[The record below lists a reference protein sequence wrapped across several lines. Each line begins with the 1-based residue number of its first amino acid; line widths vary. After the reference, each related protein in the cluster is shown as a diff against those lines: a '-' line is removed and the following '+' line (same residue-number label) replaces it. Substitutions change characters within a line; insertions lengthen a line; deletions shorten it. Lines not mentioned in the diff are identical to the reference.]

1 MKKIL
6 LSIVAL
12 CCTVVAGAQSTDQI
26 SAILQ
31 NGEETTVY
39 YGQDALKSA
48 LSVAVD
54 GSVIT
59 LSSGIFNNPGVIN
72 KNITIY
78 GIGWE
83 MDADGV
89 IPTTIKGLDYQTGSD
104 ETSLQDI
111 LLEGVYVNGNI
122 NVKQTNGMIVRKSRF
137 DNFNVN
143 GNNAKNIIVTQC
155 YGGGVSC
162 GNYDVNGLTF
172 SNCYLTSRVSNVKVG
187 SLVLFDH
194 CIMTYSYSYNWNDY
208 SHSRATYTNC
218 IITHRGGSTDIITA
232 GATAKYCVFVVEGLN
247 ANVLSENNKFSVDIN
262 NIFSDGGTGVDYAT
276 DRTFT
281 LADQD
286 TYKGNDNK
294 PIGIYDWVKTPAIPY
309 VKNLDATVDGTDLKV
324 NYDAGVK
331 TATPATTS
339 PTD

>member
-48 LSVAVD
+48 YTAAQD
-54 GSVIT
+54 GGVIT
-59 LSSGIFNNPGVIN
+59 LSSGIFNNPGAIS

-83 MDADGV
+83 KDTDGV
-89 IPTTIKGLDYQTGSD
+89 IPTTIKGLDYQTGD
-104 ETSLQDI
+104 DATSLHNI
-111 LLEGVYVNGNI
+111 VLEGVFVDGTI
-122 NVKQTNGMIVRKSRF
+122 NVRQTDGMIVRKSRF
-137 DNFNVN
+137 NTFNVN
-143 GNNAKNIIVTQC
+143 GNNAKNISVTQC
-155 YGGGVSC
+155 YGGNVGC
-162 GNYDVNGLTF
+162 GNVDVYGLTF
-172 SNCYLTSRVSNVKVG
+172 TNCYLTGRVTNVKVG

-194 CIMTYSYSYNWNDY
+194 CIMTYSNSYNWNDY
-208 SHSRATYTNC
+208 SHSRATYTNS

-232 GATAKYCVFVVEGLN
+232 GATAKYCIFVVDGLN

-294 PIGIYDWVKTPAIPY
+294 PIGINDWVKIPAIPY
-309 VKNLDATVDGTDLKV
+309 VKNLNATVDGTDLKV
-324 NYDAGVK
+324 NYQAGVR
-331 TATPATTS
+331 
-339 PTD
+339 

>member
-12 CCTVVAGAQSTDQI
+12 CCIVVAGAQSTDQI

-48 LSVAVD
+48 YTAAQD
-54 GSVIT
+54 GGVIT
-59 LSSGIFNNPGVIN
+59 LSSGIFNNPGAIS

-83 MDADGV
+83 KDTDGV
-89 IPTTIKGLDYQTGSD
+89 IPTTIKGLDYQTGD
-104 ETSLQDI
+104 DATSLHNI
-111 LLEGVYVNGNI
+111 VLEGVFVDGTI
-122 NVKQTNGMIVRKSRF
+122 NVRQTDGMIVRKSRF
-137 DNFNVN
+137 NTFNVN
-143 GNNAKNIIVTQC
+143 GNNAKNITVTQC
-155 YGGGVSC
+155 YGGNVGC
-162 GNYDVNGLTF
+162 GNVDVYSLTF
-172 SNCYLTSRVSNVKVG
+172 TNCYLTGRVTNVKVG

-194 CIMTYSYSYNWNDY
+194 CIMTYSNSYNWNDY
-208 SHSRATYTNC
+208 SHSRATYTNS

-232 GATAKYCVFVVEGLN
+232 GATAKYCIFVVDGLN

-294 PIGIYDWVKTPAIPY
+294 PIGINDWVKIPAIPY
-309 VKNLDATVDGTDLKV
+309 VKNLNATVDGTDLKV
-324 NYDAGVK
+324 NYQAGVR
-331 TATPATTS
+331 
-339 PTD
+339 

>member
-31 NGEETTVY
+31 KGEQTTIY
-39 YGQDALKSA
+39 YGQDALKN
-48 LSVAVD
+48 AVNASED

-59 LSSGIFNNPGVIN
+59 LSSGIFNDPGAVQKSISV
-72 KNITIY
+72 Y

-83 MDADGV
+83 TDADGV
-89 IPTTIKGLDYQTGSD
+89 IPTTINSLTFQTGND
-104 ETSLQDI
+104 ETTLNNI
-111 LLEGVYVNGNI
+111 VLEGVYVKTI
-122 NVKQTNGMIVRKSRF
+122 NVKQTDGMIIRKSRF
-137 DNFNVN
+137 DSFNVN
-143 GNNAKNIIVTQC
+143 GNNAKNISVTQC
-155 YGGGVSC
+155 YGGNVGC
-162 GNYDVNGLTF
+162 GNVDVYGLTF
-172 SNCYLTSRVSNVKVG
+172 TNCYLTGRVTNVKVG

-194 CIMTYSYSYNWNDY
+194 CIMTYSNSYNWNDY
-208 SHSRATYTNC
+208 SHSRATYTNS

-232 GATAKYCVFVVEGLN
+232 GATAKYCIFVVDGLN

-294 PIGIYDWVKTPAIPY
+294 PIGINDWVKIPAIPY
-309 VKNLDATVDGTDLKV
+309 VKNLNATVDGTDLKV
-324 NYDAGVK
+324 NYQAGVR
-331 TATPATTS
+331 
-339 PTD
+339 

>member
-48 LSVAVD
+48 YTAAQD
-54 GSVIT
+54 GGVIT
-59 LSSGIFNNPGVIN
+59 LSSGIFNNPGAIS

-83 MDADGV
+83 KDTDGV
-89 IPTTIKGLDYQTGSD
+89 IPTTIKGLDYQTGD
-104 ETSLQDI
+104 DATSLHNI
-111 LLEGVYVNGNI
+111 VLEGVFVDGTI
-122 NVKQTNGMIVRKSRF
+122 NVRQTDGMIVRKSRF
-137 DNFNVN
+137 NTFNVN
-143 GNNAKNIIVTQC
+143 GNNAKNITVTQC
-155 YGGGVSC
+155 YGGNVGC
-162 GNYDVNGLTF
+162 GNVDVYGLTF
-172 SNCYLTSRVSNVKVG
+172 TNCYLTGRVTNVKVG

-194 CIMTYSYSYNWNDY
+194 CIMTYSNSYNWNDY
-208 SHSRATYTNC
+208 SHSRATYTNS

-232 GATAKYCVFVVEGLN
+232 GATAKYCIFVVDGLN
-247 ANVLSENNKFSVDIN
+247 ANVLSENNKFSVDLN

-294 PIGIYDWVKTPAIPY
+294 PIGINDWVKIPAIPY
-309 VKNLDATVDGTDLKV
+309 VKNLNATVDGTDLKV
-324 NYDAGVK
+324 NYQAGVR
-331 TATPATTS
+331 
-339 PTD
+339 

>member
-6 LSIVAL
+6 ILIVAL

-48 LSVAVD
+48 YTAAQD
-54 GSVIT
+54 GGVIT
-59 LSSGIFNNPGVIN
+59 LSSGIFNNPGAIS

-83 MDADGV
+83 KDTDGV
-89 IPTTIKGLDYQTGSD
+89 IPTTIKGLDYQTGD
-104 ETSLQDI
+104 DATSLHNI
-111 LLEGVYVNGNI
+111 VLEGVFVDGTI
-122 NVKQTNGMIVRKSRF
+122 NVRQTDGMIVRKSRF
-137 DNFNVN
+137 NTFNVN
-143 GNNAKNIIVTQC
+143 GNNAKNISVTQC
-155 YGGGVSC
+155 YGGNVGC
-162 GNYDVNGLTF
+162 GNVDVYGLTF
-172 SNCYLTSRVSNVKVG
+172 TNCYLTGRVTNVKVG

-194 CIMTYSYSYNWNDY
+194 CIMTYSNSYNWNDY
-208 SHSRATYTNC
+208 SHSRATYTNS

-232 GATAKYCVFVVEGLN
+232 GATAKYCIFVVDGLN

-294 PIGIYDWVKTPAIPY
+294 PIGINDWVKIPAIPY
-309 VKNLDATVDGTDLKV
+309 VKNLNATVDGTDLKV
-324 NYDAGVK
+324 NYQAGVR
-331 TATPATTS
+331 
-339 PTD
+339 

>member
-6 LSIVAL
+6 ILIVAL

-48 LSVAVD
+48 YTAAQD
-54 GSVIT
+54 GGVIT
-59 LSSGIFNNPGVIN
+59 LSSGIFNNPGAIS

-83 MDADGV
+83 KDTDGV
-89 IPTTIKGLDYQTGSD
+89 IPTTIKGLDYQTGD
-104 ETSLQDI
+104 DATSLHNI
-111 LLEGVYVNGNI
+111 VLEGVFVDGTI
-122 NVKQTNGMIVRKSRF
+122 NVRQTDGMIVRKSRF
-137 DNFNVN
+137 NTFNVN
-143 GNNAKNIIVTQC
+143 GNNAKNITVTQC
-155 YGGGVSC
+155 YGGNVGC
-162 GNYDVNGLTF
+162 GNVDVYSLTF
-172 SNCYLTSRVSNVKVG
+172 TNCYLTGRVTNVKVG

-194 CIMTYSYSYNWNDY
+194 CIMTYSNSYNWNDY
-208 SHSRATYTNC
+208 SHSRATYTNS

-232 GATAKYCVFVVEGLN
+232 GATAKYCIFVVDGLN

-294 PIGIYDWVKTPAIPY
+294 PIGINDWVKIPAIPY
-309 VKNLDATVDGTDLKV
+309 VKNLNATVDGTDLKV
-324 NYDAGVK
+324 NYQAGVR
-331 TATPATTS
+331 
-339 PTD
+339 

>member
-48 LSVAVD
+48 YTAAQD
-54 GSVIT
+54 GGVIT
-59 LSSGIFNNPGVIN
+59 LSSGIFNNPGAIS

-83 MDADGV
+83 KDTDGV
-89 IPTTIKGLDYQTGSD
+89 IPTTIKGLDYQTGD
-104 ETSLQDI
+104 DATSLHNI
-111 LLEGVYVNGNI
+111 VLEGVFVDGTI
-122 NVKQTNGMIVRKSRF
+122 NVRQTDGMIVRKSRF
-137 DNFNVN
+137 NTFNVN
-143 GNNAKNIIVTQC
+143 GNNAKNITVTQC
-155 YGGGVSC
+155 YGGNVGC
-162 GNYDVNGLTF
+162 GNVDVYGLTF
-172 SNCYLTSRVSNVKVG
+172 TNCYLTGRVTNVKVG

-194 CIMTYSYSYNWNDY
+194 CIMTYSNSYNWNDY
-208 SHSRATYTNC
+208 SHSRATYTNS
-218 IITHRGGSTDIITA
+218 IITHRGGSTEIITA
-232 GATAKYCVFVVEGLN
+232 GATAKYCIFVVDGLN

-294 PIGIYDWVKTPAIPY
+294 PIGINDWVKIPAIPY
-309 VKNLDATVDGTDLKV
+309 VKNLNATVDGTDLKV
-324 NYDAGVK
+324 NYQAGVR
-331 TATPATTS
+331 
-339 PTD
+339 

>member
-12 CCTVVAGAQSTDQI
+12 CCTIAAGAQSTDQI

-31 NGEETTVY
+31 KDDVTTIY

-48 LSVAVD
+48 VNAAED

-59 LSSGIFNNPGVIN
+59 LSSGIFNSPGAI
-72 KNITIY
+72 KKSIIIY

-83 MDADGV
+83 ADADGV

-104 ETSLQDI
+104 DTSLQDV
-111 LLEGVYVNGNI
+111 LLEGVFVDGTI
-122 NVKQTNGMIVRKSRF
+122 NVKQTDGMIVRKSRF
-137 DNFNVN
+137 GSFNVS
-143 GNNAKNIIVTQC
+143 GNNAKNITVTQC
-155 YGGGVSC
+155 YGGGVGC
-162 GNYDVNGLTF
+162 GNVDVYGLTF
-172 SNCYLTSRVSNVKVG
+172 TNCYLTDRVTSVKVG

-194 CIMTYSYSYNWNDY
+194 CIMTYSASWNWNDY
-208 SHSRATYTNC
+208 SHSRATYTNS
-218 IITHRGGSTDIITA
+218 IITHRGGTTDIITA
-232 GATAKYCVFVVEGLN
+232 GATTKFCVFVVDGLN

-276 DRTFT
+276 DRTFALT
-281 LADQD
+281 DQE

-294 PIGIYDWVKTPAIPY
+294 PIGIYDWVKIPATPY
-309 VKNLDATVDGTDLKV
+309 VKNLNATVEGTNLKV
-324 NYDAGVK
+324 NYVAGVGS
-331 TATPATTS
+331 TNPQ
-339 PTD
+339 P

>member
-48 LSVAVD
+48 YTAAQD
-54 GSVIT
+54 GGVIT
-59 LSSGIFNNPGVIN
+59 LSSGIFNNPGAIS
-72 KNITIY
+72 KNIAIY

-83 MDADGV
+83 KDTDGV
-89 IPTTIKGLDYQTGSD
+89 IPTTIKGLDYQTGD
-104 ETSLQDI
+104 DATSLHNI
-111 LLEGVYVNGNI
+111 VLEGVFVDGTI
-122 NVKQTNGMIVRKSRF
+122 NVRQTDGMIVRKSRF
-137 DNFNVN
+137 NTFNVN
-143 GNNAKNIIVTQC
+143 GNNAKNITVTQC
-155 YGGGVSC
+155 YGGNVGC
-162 GNYDVNGLTF
+162 GNVDVYGLTF
-172 SNCYLTSRVSNVKVG
+172 TNCYLTGRVTNVKVG

-194 CIMTYSYSYNWNDY
+194 CIMTYSNSYNWNDY
-208 SHSRATYTNC
+208 SHSRATYTNS

-232 GATAKYCVFVVEGLN
+232 GATAKYCIFVVDGLN
-247 ANVLSENNKFSVDIN
+247 ANVLSENNKFSVDMN

-281 LADQD
+281 LVDQD

-294 PIGIYDWVKTPAIPY
+294 PIGINDWVKIPAIPY
-309 VKNLDATVDGTDLKV
+309 VKNLNATVDGTDLKV
-324 NYDAGVK
+324 NYQAGVR
-331 TATPATTS
+331 
-339 PTD
+339 

>member
-48 LSVAVD
+48 YTAAQD
-54 GSVIT
+54 GGVIT
-59 LSSGIFNNPGVIN
+59 LSSGIFNNPGAIS

-83 MDADGV
+83 KDTDGV
-89 IPTTIKGLDYQTGSD
+89 IPTTIKGLDYQTGD
-104 ETSLQDI
+104 DATSLHNI
-111 LLEGVYVNGNI
+111 VLEGVFVDGTI
-122 NVKQTNGMIVRKSRF
+122 NVRQTDGMIVRKSRF
-137 DNFNVN
+137 NTFNVN
-143 GNNAKNIIVTQC
+143 GNNAKNITVTQC
-155 YGGGVSC
+155 YGGNVGC
-162 GNYDVNGLTF
+162 GNVDVYGLTF
-172 SNCYLTSRVSNVKVG
+172 TNCYLTGRVTNVKVG

-194 CIMTYSYSYNWNDY
+194 CIMTYSNSYNWNDY
-208 SHSRATYTNC
+208 SHSRATYTNS

-232 GATAKYCVFVVEGLN
+232 GATAKYCIFVVDGLN
-247 ANVLSENNKFSVDIN
+247 ANVLSENNKFNVDIN

-294 PIGIYDWVKTPAIPY
+294 PIGINDWVKIPAIPY
-309 VKNLDATVDGTDLKV
+309 VKNLNATVDGTDLKV
-324 NYDAGVK
+324 NYQAGVR
-331 TATPATTS
+331 
-339 PTD
+339 

>member
-48 LSVAVD
+48 YTAAQD
-54 GSVIT
+54 GGVIT
-59 LSSGIFNNPGVIN
+59 LSSGIFNNPGAIS
-72 KNITIY
+72 KNIAIY

-83 MDADGV
+83 KDTDGV
-89 IPTTIKGLDYQTGSD
+89 IPTTIKGLDYQTGD
-104 ETSLQDI
+104 DATSLHNI
-111 LLEGVYVNGNI
+111 VLEGVFVDGTI
-122 NVKQTNGMIVRKSRF
+122 NVRQTDGMIVRKSRF
-137 DNFNVN
+137 NTFNVN
-143 GNNAKNIIVTQC
+143 GNNAKNITVTQC
-155 YGGGVSC
+155 YGGNVGC
-162 GNYDVNGLTF
+162 GNVDVYGLTF
-172 SNCYLTSRVSNVKVG
+172 TNCYLTGRVTNVKVG

-194 CIMTYSYSYNWNDY
+194 CIMTYSNSYNWNDY
-208 SHSRATYTNC
+208 SHSRATYTNS

-232 GATAKYCVFVVEGLN
+232 GATAKYCIFVVDGLN

-294 PIGIYDWVKTPAIPY
+294 PIGINDWVKIPAIPY
-309 VKNLDATVDGTDLKV
+309 VKNLNATVDGTDLKV
-324 NYDAGVK
+324 NYQAGVR
-331 TATPATTS
+331 
-339 PTD
+339 

>member
-48 LSVAVD
+48 YTAAQD
-54 GSVIT
+54 GGVIT
-59 LSSGIFNNPGVIN
+59 LSSGIFNNPGAIS

-83 MDADGV
+83 KDTDGV
-89 IPTTIKGLDYQTGSD
+89 IPTTIKGLDYQTGD
-104 ETSLQDI
+104 DATSLHNI
-111 LLEGVYVNGNI
+111 VLEGVFVDGTI
-122 NVKQTNGMIVRKSRF
+122 NVRQTDGMIVRKSRF
-137 DNFNVN
+137 NTFNVN
-143 GNNAKNIIVTQC
+143 GNNAKNITVTQC
-155 YGGGVSC
+155 YGGNVGC
-162 GNYDVNGLTF
+162 GNVDVYGLTF
-172 SNCYLTSRVSNVKVG
+172 TNCYLTGRVTNVKVG

-194 CIMTYSYSYNWNDY
+194 CIMTYSNSYNWNDY
-208 SHSRATYTNC
+208 SHSRATYTNS

-232 GATAKYCVFVVEGLN
+232 GATAKYCIFVVDGLN
-247 ANVLSENNKFSVDIN
+247 ANVLSENNKFSVDMN

-294 PIGIYDWVKTPAIPY
+294 PIGINDWVKIPAIPY
-309 VKNLDATVDGTDLKV
+309 VKNLNATVDGTDLKV
-324 NYDAGVK
+324 NYQAGVR
-331 TATPATTS
+331 
-339 PTD
+339 

>member
-48 LSVAVD
+48 YTAAQD
-54 GSVIT
+54 GGVIT
-59 LSSGIFNNPGVIN
+59 LSSGIFNNPGAIS

-83 MDADGV
+83 KDTDGV
-89 IPTTIKGLDYQTGSD
+89 IPTTIKGLDYQTGD
-104 ETSLQDI
+104 DATSLHNI
-111 LLEGVYVNGNI
+111 VLEGVFVDGTI
-122 NVKQTNGMIVRKSRF
+122 NVRQTDGMIVRKSRF
-137 DNFNVN
+137 NTFNVN
-143 GNNAKNIIVTQC
+143 GNNAKNISVTQC
-155 YGGGVSC
+155 YGGNVGC
-162 GNYDVNGLTF
+162 GNVDVYGLTF
-172 SNCYLTSRVSNVKVG
+172 TNCYLTGRVTNVKVG

-194 CIMTYSYSYNWNDY
+194 CIMTYSNSYNWNDY
-208 SHSRATYTNC
+208 SHSRATYTNS
-218 IITHRGGSTDIITA
+218 IITHRGGSTEIITA
-232 GATAKYCVFVVEGLN
+232 GATAKYCIFVVDGLN

-294 PIGIYDWVKTPAIPY
+294 PIGINDWVKIPAIPY
-309 VKNLDATVDGTDLKV
+309 VKNLNATVDGTDLKV
-324 NYDAGVK
+324 NYQAGVR
-331 TATPATTS
+331 
-339 PTD
+339 

>member
-31 NGEETTVY
+31 KGEQTTIY
-39 YGQDALKSA
+39 YGQDALKN
-48 LSVAVD
+48 AVNASED

-59 LSSGIFNNPGVIN
+59 LSSGIFNDPGAVQKSISV
-72 KNITIY
+72 Y

-83 MDADGV
+83 TDADGV
-89 IPTTIKGLDYQTGSD
+89 IPTTINSLTFQTGND
-104 ETSLQDI
+104 ETTLNNI
-111 LLEGVYVNGNI
+111 VLEGVYVKTI
-122 NVKQTNGMIVRKSRF
+122 NVKQTDGMIIRKSRF
-137 DNFNVN
+137 DSFNVN
-143 GNNAKNIIVTQC
+143 GNNAKNITVTQC
-155 YGGGVSC
+155 YGGNVGC
-162 GNYDVNGLTF
+162 GNVDVYGLTF
-172 SNCYLTSRVSNVKVG
+172 TNCYLTGRVTNVKVG

-194 CIMTYSYSYNWNDY
+194 CIMTYSNSYNWNDY
-208 SHSRATYTNC
+208 SHSRATYTNS
-218 IITHRGGSTDIITA
+218 IITHRGGSTEIITA
-232 GATAKYCVFVVEGLN
+232 GATAKYCIFVVGGLN

-294 PIGIYDWVKTPAIPY
+294 PIGINDWVKIPAIPY
-309 VKNLDATVDGTDLKV
+309 VKNLNATVDGTELKV
-324 NYDAGVK
+324 NYQAGVR
-331 TATPATTS
+331 
-339 PTD
+339 

>member
-1 MKKIL
+1 MKKNL

-48 LSVAVD
+48 YTAAQD
-54 GSVIT
+54 GGVIT
-59 LSSGIFNNPGVIN
+59 LSSGIFNNPGAIS

-83 MDADGV
+83 KDTDGV
-89 IPTTIKGLDYQTGSD
+89 IPTTIKGLDYQTGD
-104 ETSLQDI
+104 DATSLHNI
-111 LLEGVYVNGNI
+111 VLEGVFVDGTI
-122 NVKQTNGMIVRKSRF
+122 NVRQTDGMIVRKSRF
-137 DNFNVN
+137 NTFNVN
-143 GNNAKNIIVTQC
+143 GNNAKNITVTQC
-155 YGGGVSC
+155 YGGNVGC
-162 GNYDVNGLTF
+162 GNVDVYSLTF
-172 SNCYLTSRVSNVKVG
+172 TNCYLTGRVTNVKVG

-194 CIMTYSYSYNWNDY
+194 CIMTYSNSYNWNDY
-208 SHSRATYTNC
+208 SHSRATYTNS

-232 GATAKYCVFVVEGLN
+232 GATAKYCIFVVDGLN

-294 PIGIYDWVKTPAIPY
+294 PIGINDWVKIPAIPY
-309 VKNLDATVDGTDLKV
+309 VKNLNATVDGTDLKV
-324 NYDAGVK
+324 NYQAGVR
-331 TATPATTS
+331 
-339 PTD
+339 

>member
-31 NGEETTVY
+31 KGEQTTIY
-39 YGQDALKSA
+39 YGQDALKN
-48 LSVAVD
+48 AVNASED

-59 LSSGIFNNPGVIN
+59 LSSGIFNDPGAVQKSISV
-72 KNITIY
+72 Y

-83 MDADGV
+83 TDADGV
-89 IPTTIKGLDYQTGSD
+89 IPTTINSLTFQTGND
-104 ETSLQDI
+104 ETTLNNI
-111 LLEGVYVNGNI
+111 VLEGVYVKTI
-122 NVKQTNGMIVRKSRF
+122 NVKQTDGMIIRKSRF
-137 DNFNVN
+137 DSFNVN
-143 GNNAKNIIVTQC
+143 GNNAKNITVTQC
-155 YGGGVSC
+155 YGGGVGC
-162 GNYDVNGLTF
+162 GNVDVYGLTF
-172 SNCYLTSRVSNVKVG
+172 TNCYLTGRVTNVKVG

-194 CIMTYSYSYNWNDY
+194 CIMTYSNSYNWNDY
-208 SHSRATYTNC
+208 SHSRATYTNS
-218 IITHRGGSTDIITA
+218 IITHRGGSTEIITA
-232 GATAKYCVFVVEGLN
+232 GATAKYCIFVVDGLN

-294 PIGIYDWVKTPAIPY
+294 PIGINDWVKIPAIPY
-309 VKNLDATVDGTDLKV
+309 VKNLNATVDGTDLKV
-324 NYDAGVK
+324 NYQAGVR
-331 TATPATTS
+331 
-339 PTD
+339 

>member
-48 LSVAVD
+48 YTAAQD
-54 GSVIT
+54 GCVIT
-59 LSSGIFNNPGVIN
+59 LSSGIFNNPGAIS

-83 MDADGV
+83 KDTDGV
-89 IPTTIKGLDYQTGSD
+89 IPTTIEGLDYQTGD
-104 ETSLQDI
+104 DATSLHNI
-111 LLEGVYVNGNI
+111 VLEGVFVDGTI
-122 NVKQTNGMIVRKSRF
+122 NVRQTDGMIVRKSRF
-137 DNFNVN
+137 NTFNVN
-143 GNNAKNIIVTQC
+143 GNNAKNITVTQC
-155 YGGGVSC
+155 YGGNVGC
-162 GNYDVNGLTF
+162 GNVDVYSLTF
-172 SNCYLTSRVSNVKVG
+172 TNCYLTGRVTNVKVG

-194 CIMTYSYSYNWNDY
+194 CIMTYSNSYNWNDY
-208 SHSRATYTNC
+208 SHSRATYTNS

-232 GATAKYCVFVVEGLN
+232 GATAKYCIFVVDGLN

-262 NIFSDGGTGVDYAT
+262 NIFSDGGTGVDSAT

-294 PIGIYDWVKTPAIPY
+294 PIGINDWVKIPAIPY
-309 VKNLDATVDGTDLKV
+309 VKNLNATVDGTDLKV
-324 NYDAGVK
+324 NYQAGVR
-331 TATPATTS
+331 
-339 PTD
+339 

>member
-31 NGEETTVY
+31 KGEQTTIY
-39 YGQDALKSA
+39 YGQDALKN
-48 LSVAVD
+48 AVNASED

-59 LSSGIFNNPGVIN
+59 LSSGIFNDPGAVQKSISV
-72 KNITIY
+72 Y

-83 MDADGV
+83 TDADGV
-89 IPTTIKGLDYQTGSD
+89 IPTTINSLTFQTGND
-104 ETSLQDI
+104 ETTLNNI
-111 LLEGVYVNGNI
+111 VLEGVYVKTI
-122 NVKQTNGMIVRKSRF
+122 NVKQTDGMIIRKSRF
-137 DNFNVN
+137 DSFNVN
-143 GNNAKNIIVTQC
+143 GNNAKNITVTQC
-155 YGGGVSC
+155 YGGNVGC
-162 GNYDVNGLTF
+162 GNVDVYGLTF
-172 SNCYLTSRVSNVKVG
+172 TNCYLTGRVTNVKVG

-194 CIMTYSYSYNWNDY
+194 CIMTYSNSYNWNDY
-208 SHSRATYTNC
+208 SHSRATYTNS

-232 GATAKYCVFVVEGLN
+232 GATAKYCIFVVDGLN

-294 PIGIYDWVKTPAIPY
+294 PIGINDWVKIPAIPY
-309 VKNLDATVDGTDLKV
+309 VKNLNATVDGTELKV
-324 NYDAGVK
+324 NYQAGVR
-331 TATPATTS
+331 
-339 PTD
+339 

>member
-1 MKKIL
+1 MKKNL

-48 LSVAVD
+48 YTAAQD
-54 GSVIT
+54 GGVIT
-59 LSSGIFNNPGVIN
+59 LSSGIFNNPGAIS

-83 MDADGV
+83 KDTDGV
-89 IPTTIKGLDYQTGSD
+89 IPTTIKGLDYQTGD
-104 ETSLQDI
+104 DATSLHNI
-111 LLEGVYVNGNI
+111 VLEGVFVDGTI
-122 NVKQTNGMIVRKSRF
+122 NVRQTDGMIVRKSRF
-137 DNFNVN
+137 NTFNVN
-143 GNNAKNIIVTQC
+143 GNNAKNITVTQC
-155 YGGGVSC
+155 YGGNVGC
-162 GNYDVNGLTF
+162 GNVDVYGLTF
-172 SNCYLTSRVSNVKVG
+172 TNCYLTGRVTNVKVG

-194 CIMTYSYSYNWNDY
+194 CIMTYSNSYNWNDY
-208 SHSRATYTNC
+208 SHSRATYTNS

-232 GATAKYCVFVVEGLN
+232 GATAKYCIFVVDGLN

-294 PIGIYDWVKTPAIPY
+294 PIGINDWVKIPAIPY
-309 VKNLDATVDGTDLKV
+309 VKNLNATVDGTDLKV
-324 NYDAGVK
+324 NYQAGVR
-331 TATPATTS
+331 
-339 PTD
+339 

>member
-6 LSIVAL
+6 ILIVAL

-48 LSVAVD
+48 YTAAQD
-54 GSVIT
+54 GGVIT
-59 LSSGIFNNPGVIN
+59 LSSGIFNNPGAIS

-83 MDADGV
+83 KDTDGV
-89 IPTTIKGLDYQTGSD
+89 IPTTIKGLDYQTGD
-104 ETSLQDI
+104 DATSLHNI
-111 LLEGVYVNGNI
+111 VLEGVFVDGTI
-122 NVKQTNGMIVRKSRF
+122 NVRQTDGMIVRKSRF
-137 DNFNVN
+137 NTFNVN
-143 GNNAKNIIVTQC
+143 GNNAKNITVTQC
-155 YGGGVSC
+155 YGGNVGC
-162 GNYDVNGLTF
+162 GNVDVYSLTF
-172 SNCYLTSRVSNVKVG
+172 TNCYLTGRVTNVKVG

-194 CIMTYSYSYNWNDY
+194 CIMTYSNSYNWNDY
-208 SHSRATYTNC
+208 SHSRATYTNS
-218 IITHRGGSTDIITA
+218 IITHRGGSTEIITA
-232 GATAKYCVFVVEGLN
+232 GATAKYCIFVVDGLN

-294 PIGIYDWVKTPAIPY
+294 PIGINDWVKIPAIPY
-309 VKNLDATVDGTDLKV
+309 VKNLNATVDGTDLKV
-324 NYDAGVK
+324 NYQAGVR
-331 TATPATTS
+331 
-339 PTD
+339 